1 MYCILYNLSE
11 FKLVFKFVRYDDL
24 VGKLENK
31 LFCKFLLKNFG
42 NFLFCRMFRVIKF
55 IYIL

>member
-11 FKLVFKFVRYDDL
+11 FKLVFKIVKYDDL

-31 LFCKFLLKNFG
+31 LFGKFLLKIW
-42 NFLFCRMFRVIKF
+42 LF
-55 IYIL
+55 